1 MIRRIEL
8 INFMSHPHT
17 VIEPADG
24 LTVLVGDNN
33 TGKSAVI
40 AALQILA
47 RNTSGDFMV
56 RHGQKECRIIVTTDD
71 GHELQWCRK
80 GRSVSY
86 TIDGREVHRLRG
98 SVPEDLHDLLRLS
111 LVETEGEPFDVHF
124 GEQKKPIF
132 LLDDSPGRRAT
143 FFASSSDAIRLIEM
157 QGHHRRKVQDA
168 KAREVQ
174 LIRDAARLDARLD
187 ALAPLPEI
195 GARLEQLERSHAVL
209 LADADHIKSLSQ
221 AILRFQE
228 TKQRKTRWVETSA
241 ALKPLSVP
249 PEPVPTDPLRR
260 RIQEMAQCR
269 SRIRKNT
276 AAAKAAKSLSAP
288 PEIKDTRRLADLV
301 EQITLTRQ
309 QTNYLAL
316 QKNTLHALFPPFE
329 PIDIRHIADRIARI
343 TDVKQSIAILSAR
356 HEILDRAPAPPELP
370 DTSGLRAL
378 ISKLAASEHQIAEIA
393 ARAAHLADLPSLPE
407 AVDGSA
413 LRDLISRIDA
423 AKKQIAKLGA
433 NRDAIANDLVRAQEE
448 LRRCVIETGICPT
461 CGQSMD
467 PDHIMEMTVKSGGG
481 VS

>member
-56 RHGQKECRIIVTTDD
+56 RHGEKECRIIVTTDD

-80 GRSVSY
+80 GRAVSY

-98 SVPEDLHDLLRLS
+98 SVPEDLHNLLRLS

-157 QGHHRRKVQDA
+157 QGRHRRKVQDA
-168 KAREVQ
+168 KASEVQ
-174 LIRDAARLDARLD
+174 LVRDAARLDARID
-187 ALAPLPEI
+187 ALSQLPKI
-195 GARLEQLERSHAVL
+195 GGRLEQLEKSHSAL
-209 LADADHIKSLSQ
+209 LAEADQISGLSQ
-221 AILRFQE
+221 AILRLCE
-228 TKQRKTRWVETSA
+228 TKQLKIRWVKTSA
-241 ALKPLSVP
+241 ALGPLPAP
-249 PEPVPTDPLRR
+249 PEPVPTDPLRH

-276 AAAKAAKSLSAP
+276 AAAKAVKSLSPP
-288 PEIKDTRRLADLV
+288 PEIVDTRLLADLV
-301 EQITLTRQ
+301 ERVTVTRRQADRLAQQKQTLQ
-309 QTNYLAL
+309 QLS
-316 QKNTLHALFPPFE
+316 PPFE
-329 PIDIRHIADRIARI
+329 PADTQRLADRIARI
-343 TDVKQSIAILSAR
+343 TDVKHNIAVMSAR
-356 HEILDRAPAPPELP
+356 HEVFDRAHAPPEIP
-370 DTSGLRAL
+370 DTAGLHAM
-378 ISKLAASEHQIAEIA
+378 ISRLAAAEGQVA
-393 ARAAHLADLPSLPE
+393 AAVARAAHLANLRGLPE
-407 AVDGSA
+407 AVDDSG

-423 AKKQIAKLGA
+423 ARKQAA
-433 NRDAIANDLVRAQEE
+433 NLRADRDAVAKDHNRIQEE
-448 LRRCVIETGICPT
+448 LRRCIIETGICPT
-461 CGQSMD
+461 CGQVMD
-467 PDHIMEMTVKSGGG
+467 PDHIMEMTTKTDGGI
-481 VS
+481 S